1 MKNIFITGGAGFI
14 GSHLVEALVKS
25 GHKVKTLVRYNK
37 ENSIGW
43 LSNANKDI
51 KNEVEILFGDINDPF
66 LIEKNTKKIDIIYN
80 LAALISIP
88 YSYESP
94 SEYVRTNINGTLN
107 CLEAAKKNNVQQFIQ
122 TSTSEVYGTAQQKK
136 ISETHPLNAQ
146 SPYAATKIASDQL
159 TLSYFK
165 SFNLPA
171 TVIRPFNTFGP
182 RQSMRA
188 VLPNILMQIAK
199 SKKNPVDVIL
209 GNVNSRRDF
218 VYVSDT
224 VNGFMKCI
232 NNKKINGEVINLGTG
247 TQFSILEVVNI
258 LRKIL
263 DKKIRIITDKKRVR
277 PKKSEVNILIANNTK
292 AKKLLNWRPNFSGK
306 KGFELAILKSLEWFN
321 ENKDSS
327 KYDIKRYNK

>member
-43 LSNANKDI
+43 LSNVNKDI

-94 SEYVRTNINGTLN
+94 SEYVRTNINGTIN
-107 CLEAAKKNNVQQFIQ
+107 CLEAAKKNKVQQFIQ

-258 LRKIL
+258 LRKRL

-306 KGFELAILKSLEWFN
+306 KGFELAILKSLEWFR

-327 KYDIKRYNK
+327 KYDIKIYNK

>member
-25 GHKVKTLVRYNK
+25 GHKVKTLVKYNK

-43 LSNANKDI
+43 LSNVNKDI

-94 SEYVRTNINGTLN
+94 SEYVRTNINGTIN

-247 TQFSILEVVNI
+247 TQFSILEIVNI
-258 LRKIL
+258 LRKRL

-327 KYDIKRYNK
+327 KYDIKIYNK

>member
-277 PKKSEVNILIANNTK
+277 PKKSEVDILIANNTK

>member
-43 LSNANKDI
+43 LSNVNKDI

-94 SEYVRTNINGTLN
+94 SEYVRTNINGTIN

-247 TQFSILEVVNI
+247 IQFSILEVVNI
-258 LRKIL
+258 LRKRL

-306 KGFELAILKSLEWFN
+306 KGFELGILKSLEWFN

-327 KYDIKRYNK
+327 KYDIKIYNK

>member
-66 LIEKNTKKIDIIYN
+66 LIEKNTKNIDIIYN

-277 PKKSEVNILIANNTK
+277 PKKSEVDILIANNTK

>member
-1 MKNIFITGGAGFI
+1 MKNIFITVGAGFI